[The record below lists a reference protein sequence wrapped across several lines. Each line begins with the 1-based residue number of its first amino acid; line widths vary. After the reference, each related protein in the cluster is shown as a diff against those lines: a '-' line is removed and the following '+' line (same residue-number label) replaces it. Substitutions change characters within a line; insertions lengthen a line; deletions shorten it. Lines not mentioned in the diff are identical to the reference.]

1 MNNNI
6 QQNVVLRNSNN
17 SNMPNNELIGQ
28 TYSYIQQP
36 SQTVSQPQNQST
48 MLNQPN
54 TNIGNQ
60 SGMMN
65 PSLNSPINQQLNPS
79 LNVLLYLKLEKRCIS
94 ITYCLK
100 QFLQQQNQISFSK

>member
-17 SNMPNNELIGQ
+17 SNVPNNELIGQ

-65 PSLNSPINQQLNPS
+65 PSLNSPINQQLNQS